1 MNDADDSAA
10 AANVPPSKKSASPV
24 SKDDAAPPA
33 PPPQSEASSTPTETE
48 AATTTTSTKK
58 HQVTEVPK
66 FRFVSIA
73 KKSAGYSSA
82 AAGRWVEGKSAQ
94 ELAAKYQEP
103 DSMAASTDPNVNKRE
118 EVVVGKLNIA
128 ERQAEMGLGVGHL
141 ERKELDDRVT
151 QLEQQQEEED
161 EKEEEDVQPTPIIQ
175 NEKEEVKGSV
185 EQSEE
190 KDLEAAAPLET
201 QNKLAETPMTLEQD
215 KVVTQ
220 VENKQSS
227 VDESMQGKLYCSD
240 SGENIA
246 TALPVDKKDDKQSKE
261 DVLSD
266 DRRRKCSTKNRIL
279 SVVLII
285 LLAVVAALA
294 AVFATKQ
301 SKDDSSTGLR
311 GENNN
316 QSNEDDTSNTM
327 ATEETSEIPR
337 WDAPT
342 QSPMLPAATCII
354 ESLAE
359 EKCLEEPQIRQ
370 QLFVPRG
377 GSSLVNINF
386 GHSVVFINYNIIAA
400 ATDGSGSDAGVH
412 IYFRDSL
419 NLYSHHQSIYDGNEQ
434 NLFGYSLA
442 ATRKTN
448 TLVVGA
454 PAKARSEEEVKC
466 VQEWCEICKW
476 STLDS
481 TPCGERLDI
490 IVQQSSNG
498 DEETVKQQ
506 IMASGRCVAE
516 VNCNEVVQQGKVF
529 VYQPTEKSWN
539 QVGTI
544 TSDDPSFGS
553 VVAIEEDIIAIASPG
568 EDNVKIYERNGQASA
583 ITAVGVVT
591 EGLGIANRAL
601 IGWTLTDTITPPSR
615 NSGVKFGSSLS
626 LSEGILVIGAPLD
639 SVGGV
644 AYVYKRSGGSFIPL
658 GRPLAPRDV
667 IKGDNFG
674 DQVSVSGCTVAVS
687 SRNAETA
694 FGTGS
699 IKIFNYNPDLDLYSP
714 DQIVEPME
722 EVAGVFPECLVMQ
735 DNNLLVGSSGAG
747 SSSTGIL
754 THFVRRSSGW
764 TQQSVKPNPLQAGG
778 FSAGF
783 FGCGLSISDSTALV
797 GAKGTEQGRPGSL
810 SVFDLCPDDELI

>member
-82 AAGRWVEGKSAQ
+82 AAARWVEGKSAQ
-94 ELAAKYQEP
+94 ELAAKYQEQ

-285 LLAVVAALA
+285 LL
-294 AVFATKQ
+294 
-301 SKDDSSTGLR
+301 
-311 GENNN
+311 
-316 QSNEDDTSNTM
+316 
-327 ATEETSEIPR
+327 IY
-337 WDAPT
+337 
-342 QSPMLPAATCII
+342 
-354 ESLAE
+354 
-359 EKCLEEPQIRQ
+359 PQ
-370 QLFVPRG
+370 
-377 GSSLVNINF
+377 
-386 GHSVVFINYNIIAA
+386 HC
-400 ATDGSGSDAGVH
+400 
-412 IYFRDSL
+412 
-419 NLYSHHQSIYDGNEQ
+419 HQS
-434 NLFGYSLA
+434 F
-442 ATRKTN
+442 
-448 TLVVGA
+448 
-454 PAKARSEEEVKC
+454 
-466 VQEWCEICKW
+466 
-476 STLDS
+476 
-481 TPCGERLDI
+481 
-490 IVQQSSNG
+490 
-498 DEETVKQQ
+498 
-506 IMASGRCVAE
+506 
-516 VNCNEVVQQGKVF
+516 
-529 VYQPTEKSWN
+529 
-539 QVGTI
+539 
-544 TSDDPSFGS
+544 
-553 VVAIEEDIIAIASPG
+553 
-568 EDNVKIYERNGQASA
+568 
-583 ITAVGVVT
+583 
-591 EGLGIANRAL
+591 
-601 IGWTLTDTITPPSR
+601 
-615 NSGVKFGSSLS
+615 
-626 LSEGILVIGAPLD
+626 
-639 SVGGV
+639 
-644 AYVYKRSGGSFIPL
+644 
-658 GRPLAPRDV
+658 
-667 IKGDNFG
+667 
-674 DQVSVSGCTVAVS
+674 
-687 SRNAETA
+687 
-694 FGTGS
+694 
-699 IKIFNYNPDLDLYSP
+699 
-714 DQIVEPME
+714 
-722 EVAGVFPECLVMQ
+722 
-735 DNNLLVGSSGAG
+735 
-747 SSSTGIL
+747 
-754 THFVRRSSGW
+754 
-764 TQQSVKPNPLQAGG
+764 
-778 FSAGF
+778 
-783 FGCGLSISDSTALV
+783 
-797 GAKGTEQGRPGSL
+797 
-810 SVFDLCPDDELI
+810 